1 MLRLVR
7 LVAHEQARYLPIG
20 MLNETHARDGTGL
33 MPPVRSRI
41 GRIEEEIKSGGAG
54 AGTFN
59 VEERL

>member
-1 MLRLVR
+1 
-7 LVAHEQARYLPIG
+7 
-20 MLNETHARDGTGL
+20 MLNVRHTRDGIGV
-33 MPPVRSRI
+33 MPSVRSRI